1 MSITTIDPPELAAI
15 PGSANISV
23 ATGSRIVHIAGQ
35 TGVDTDGQP
44 VGTSLAEQAAQSM
57 RNLRTAVTAAGC
69 TTADIAMLRIYVVD
83 YDAASSLDAII
94 GAAIEVFG
102 DAFPVTASTLLG
114 VATLFQ
120 PELLIEID
128 AMLVAD

>member
-1 MSITTIDPPELAAI
+1 MPITTIDPPELAAI

-35 TGVDTDGQP
+35 TGVDRDGQP
-44 VGTSLAEQAAQSM
+44 VGATLAEQAAQSM

-83 YDAASSLDAII
+83 YDASSLDAII

-102 DAFPVTASTLLG
+102 EDFPVTASTLLG

-128 AMLVAD
+128 AMLIAD